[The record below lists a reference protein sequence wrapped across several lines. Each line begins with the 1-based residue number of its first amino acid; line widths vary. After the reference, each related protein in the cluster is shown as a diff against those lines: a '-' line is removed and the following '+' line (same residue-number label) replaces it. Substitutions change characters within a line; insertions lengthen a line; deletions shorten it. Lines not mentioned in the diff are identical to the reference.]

1 MQLLGNCFG
10 VALLFTAAL
19 SFANGDNEAFLKT
32 ERLISKHH
40 YSGLQSKLEALES
53 HPLHPYLQ
61 AKWIG
66 KQFHRTPIAEIDAYL
81 AQYQGQPSA
90 IQLQRSWL
98 NYLAKKQKWA
108 LFLDY
113 FKQTENLSLRCH
125 KVSALEATHQ
135 PLNALIEGQS
145 LWLLG
150 QPLPKACDQVFANW
164 KRHGFLSDDL
174 VWRRYVNAI
183 EQKEYRLANYL
194 KKSLPKKL
202 QKMASNTL
210 YMWRHPI
217 TIFHSHNFKQLDNE
231 TQFIL
236 YKKAIKQSPDQF
248 HQLTATRSEL
258 PLTSQQFAQL
268 ERIAYLNAPQKS
280 SQDLFQWYESAQKRN
295 IQDNDIQI
303 SFLQGALSNQNWP
316 LYCHLYKL
324 LPADITQQSKWQYWY
339 GRALEEIGSPTEV
352 SIQSYELAAMERDY
366 YGFMASQ
373 KMGISA
379 SMNHDPTHVPNSTL
393 QTMRL
398 NPAVKRAM
406 AFLDIGRVASARREW
421 QYAFNNN
428 PDLQS
433 RHALALLAGHIEW
446 SDRAIMTLAQLE
458 DWHDLQL
465 RFPLAHANTI
475 TKEANRNN
483 ISPTWVFGIT
493 RQESAFMEDARSP
506 VGATGLMQLM
516 PATAR
521 SVSRSLRI
529 AYSDKKLVQPD
540 YNIRLGSRYLQQ
552 LLNRYKGNR
561 VLATAAYN
569 AGPGNVNRWIKSFS
583 GPLDIWVE
591 SIPYNET
598 KEYVQRVLA
607 YSTIY
612 SYRLGELQ
620 PIIDPLT
627 QDAWNN
633 LMPNNLLISKSL
645 TMQNDKG

>member
-1 MQLLGNCFG
+1 MQLLGSCFG
-10 VALLFTAAL
+10 MAILIASTL
-19 SFANGDNEAFLKT
+19 SFANSDNEAFLKT
-32 ERLISKHH
+32 ERLLSKHH
-40 YSGLQSKLEALES
+40 YSDLQSKLKSLES

-61 AKWIG
+61 AKWLS

-81 AQYQGQPSA
+81 SQYAGQPSA

-113 FKQTENLSLRCH
+113 FKQTENVSLRCH
-125 KVSALEATHQ
+125 KVSALQATQQ
-135 PLNALIEGQS
+135 PLNALLEGQS
-145 LWLLG
+145 LWLMG
-150 QPLPKACDQVFANW
+150 KPLPKACDQVFANW
-164 KRHGFLSDDL
+164 KRHGFLNDEL
-174 VWRRYVNAI
+174 IWRRYVSAI

-194 KKSLPKKL
+194 KKSRPNSQ
-202 QKMASNTL
+202 QKMANTTL
-210 YMWRHPI
+210 YMWRHPL
-217 TIFHSHNFKQLDNE
+217 TIFHNNAFRLLDSQ
-231 TQFIL
+231 TQFTL
-236 YKKAIKQSPDQF
+236 LKKAIKSSPDHF
-248 HQLTATRSEL
+248 HQLASAKFEL
-258 PLTSQQFAQL
+258 TLNPAQMAAL
-268 ERIAYLNAPQKS
+268 ERIAYLNAAQKS
-280 SQDLFQWYESAQKRN
+280 NIDLFEWYATAQLTTHYDDELKTA
-295 IQDNDIQI
+295 
-303 SFLQGALSNQNWP
+303 FLQGALSTQNWP

-324 LPADITQQSKWQYWY
+324 LPTQITQQSKWQYWY
-339 GRALEEIGSPTEV
+339 GRALEEVGSPAHA
-352 SIQSYELAAMERDY
+352 SQQSYQLAAIERDY

-373 KMGISA
+373 KMGISP
-379 SMNHDPTHVPNSTL
+379 SMNHDPTHVPNSVL
-393 QTMRL
+393 QQMRL
-398 NPAVKRAM
+398 KPAVKRAM

-421 QYAFNNN
+421 QFAFNDN
-428 PDLQS
+428 PDVQS

-465 RFPLAHANTI
+465 RFPLAHATTI
-475 TKEANRNN
+475 TKEASRNN

-521 SVSRSLRI
+521 SVSRSMRL

-552 LLNRYKGNR
+552 LLRRYKGNR

-569 AGPGNVNRWIKSFS
+569 AGPGNVNRWIKSFE

-598 KEYVQRVLA
+598 KQYVQRVLT

-620 PIIDPLT
+620 PIIDPNT
-627 QDAWNN
+627 QNAWDD
-633 LMPNNLLISKSL
+633 LLPNNLLISKNL